1 MVNNSMEPYI
11 VGIRFQ
17 KVSKIYHFDASD
29 FRDLDI
35 GDFAVVETSRGRQL
49 GEVITIIENPISPP
63 NGTWKSIHHI
73 ATPRDLLLRQVWQKK
88 ELEALLKCRA
98 KSSEIGIK
106 GVKFVAAEYAFD
118 GTRLS
123 FMYSTKVDGKVDIH
137 RLRNEMK
144 RTFPHTRIGF
154 RQIGPRD
161 TARLIGGMG
170 ACGLEKRCCSMFLK
184 EFGPISIKMAKAQA
198 VSLSPTEIT
207 GMCGRLRCCLVYE
220 YQQYVDARKELPRR
234 KTKVDTPLGVGT
246 VIDIYPLKETVVVE
260 LESGTRQEFLHQDIH
275 PWEEFKAL
283 QKKAS
288 EPCSNH
294 KGGSGECGSPST
306 RNDDKSR
313 GRQTFRKS
321 RKKK

>member
-1 MVNNSMEPYI
+1 LDELLIGLKTERDLLMVNNRMEPYI

-29 FRDLDI
+29 FRDLNV
-35 GDFAVVETSRGRQL
+35 GDFAVVETSRGNQL
-49 GEVITIIENPISPP
+49 GEVITIVENPISPP

-88 ELEALLKCRA
+88 ELEALIKCRTKA
-98 KSSEIGIK
+98 TEIGIK

-118 GTRLS
+118 G
-123 FMYSTKVDGKVDIH
+123 DIR
-137 RLRNEMK
+137 RLRSAMK
-144 RTFPHTRIGF
+144 RAYPDTHLGF

-207 GMCGRLRCCLVYE
+207 GMCGRLRC
-220 YQQYVDARKELPRR
+220 
-234 KTKVDTPLGVGT
+234 VGT
-246 VIDIYPLKETVVVE
+246 VIDIYPLKETVLVE

-294 KGGSGECGSPST
+294 KGGSGECGSPSS
-306 RNDDKSR
+306 RNVNKSS
-313 GRQTFRKS
+313 GRQTYRKR

>member
-1 MVNNSMEPYI
+1 MEPYI
-11 VGIRFQ
+11 VGIQFQ
-17 KVSKIYHFDASD
+17 KVSKIYNFDASD

-49 GEVITIIENPISPP
+49 GEVVTIIENPISPP
-63 NGTWKSIHHI
+63 DNNWKPIHHI

-88 ELEALLKCRA
+88 ELEALIECRTKA
-98 KSSEIGIK
+98 SEIGLK

-123 FMYSTKVDGKVDIH
+123 FMYITKVDGKVDIR
-137 RLRNEMK
+137 RLRNAMK
-144 RTFPHTRIGF
+144 RTYSHTRIGF

-161 TARLIGGMG
+161 AARLIGGMG

-220 YQQYVDARKELPRR
+220 YQQYVDARKKLPRR

-246 VIDIYPLKETVVVE
+246 VIDIYPVKETVVVD
-260 LESGTRQEFLHQDIH
+260 LESGTRQEFPHQDIH
-275 PWEEFKAL
+275 PWEELKAL
-283 QKKAS
+283 RKMAQ

-294 KGGSGECGSPST
+294 KGGSGISGNPST
-306 RNDDKSR
+306 HKDNKPR
-313 GRQTFRKS
+313 GRQNYRKS

>member
-1 MVNNSMEPYI
+1 MVNNSMDTYI

-29 FRDLDI
+29 FRDLDV

-49 GEVITIIENPISPP
+49 GEVVTIIENPISPP
-63 NGTWKSIHHI
+63 DGTWKPIHHI

-88 ELEALLKCRA
+88 ELEALIECRTKA
-98 KSSEIGIK
+98 SEIGIK
-106 GVKFVAAEYAFD
+106 GVKFVTAEYAFD
-118 GTRLS
+118 GTSLS
-123 FMYSTKVDGKVDIH
+123 FMYSTKVDGKVDIR

-144 RTFPHTRIGF
+144 RIYPHTRIGF

-220 YQQYVDARKELPRR
+220 YQQYVDARKKLPRR
-234 KTKVDTPLGVGT
+234 TTKVVTPLGDGT
-246 VIDIYPLKETVVVE
+246 VIDISPIKETVVVE
-260 LESGTRQEFLHQDIH
+260 LDSGTRQEFPHQDIH
-275 PWEEFKAL
+275 PWEEFEAL
-283 QKKAS
+283 QKKAQ

-306 RNDDKSR
+306 RNDNKSR
-313 GRQTFRKS
+313 GRQTYRKS

>member
-1 MVNNSMEPYI
+1 MVNNSMDTYI

-29 FRDLDI
+29 FRDLDV

-49 GEVITIIENPISPP
+49 GEVVTIMENPISPP
-63 NGTWKSIHHI
+63 DGTWKPIHHI

-88 ELEALLKCRA
+88 ELEALIECRTKA
-98 KSSEIGIK
+98 SEIGIK
-106 GVKFVAAEYAFD
+106 GVKFVTAEYAFD
-118 GTRLS
+118 GTSLS
-123 FMYSTKVDGKVDIH
+123 FMYSTKVDGKVDIR

-144 RTFPHTRIGF
+144 RIYPHTRIGF

-161 TARLIGGMG
+161 TARFIGGMG

-220 YQQYVDARKELPRR
+220 YQQYVDARKKLPRR
-234 KTKVDTPLGVGT
+234 TTKVVTPLGDGT
-246 VIDIYPLKETVVVE
+246 VIDIYPVKETVVVE
-260 LESGTRQEFLHQDIH
+260 LDSGTRQEFPHQDIH

-283 QKKAS
+283 QKKAQ

-306 RNDDKSR
+306 QNDNKSR
-313 GRQTFRKS
+313 GRQTYRKS

>member
-1 MVNNSMEPYI
+1 M
-11 VGIRFQ
+11 
-17 KVSKIYHFDASD
+17 
-29 FRDLDI
+29 
-35 GDFAVVETSRGRQL
+35 
-49 GEVITIIENPISPP
+49 ENPISPP
-63 NGTWKSIHHI
+63 DGTWKPIHHI

-88 ELEALLKCRA
+88 ELEALIECRTKA
-98 KSSEIGIK
+98 SEIGIK
-106 GVKFVAAEYAFD
+106 GVKFVTAEYAFD
-118 GTRLS
+118 GTSLS
-123 FMYSTKVDGKVDIH
+123 FMYSTKVDGKVDIR

-144 RTFPHTRIGF
+144 RIYPHTRIGF

-161 TARLIGGMG
+161 TARFIGGMG

-220 YQQYVDARKELPRR
+220 YQQYVDARKKLPRR
-234 KTKVDTPLGVGT
+234 TTKVVTPLGDGT
-246 VIDIYPLKETVVVE
+246 VIDIYPVKETVVVE
-260 LESGTRQEFLHQDIH
+260 LDSGTRQEFPHQDIH

-283 QKKAS
+283 QKKAQ

-306 RNDDKSR
+306 QNDN
-313 GRQTFRKS
+313 
-321 RKKK
+321 

>member
-1 MVNNSMEPYI
+1 MVNNSLEPYI

-17 KVSKIYHFDASD
+17 KVSKIYHFDASE
-29 FRDLDI
+29 FRDLDV

-49 GEVITIIENPISPP
+49 GKVITIIENPISPP
-63 NGTWKSIHHI
+63 DSTWKPIHHI

-88 ELEALLKCRA
+88 ELEALIKCRTKA
-98 KSSEIGIK
+98 SEIGIK

-118 GTRLS
+118 GTSLS
-123 FMYSTKVDGKVDIH
+123 FMYSTKVDGKVDVR

-144 RTFPHTRIGF
+144 RTYPNTRIGF

-207 GMCGRLRCCLVYE
+207 GMCGRLRCCLAYE
-220 YQQYVDARKELPRR
+220 YQQYVDARKKLPRR

-246 VIDIYPLKETVVVE
+246 VIDIYPLKETVVVA
-260 LESGTRQEFLHQDIH
+260 LESGNRQEFLHQDIH
-275 PWEEFKAL
+275 PWEELQAL
-283 QKKAS
+283 KKKAS
-288 EPCSNH
+288 KPCSNH
-294 KGGSGECGSPST
+294 KGDSGECESPST
-306 RNDDKSR
+306 RNDNKSR
-313 GRQTFRKS
+313 GRQTYWNR

>member
-1 MVNNSMEPYI
+1 
-11 VGIRFQ
+11 
-17 KVSKIYHFDASD
+17 
-29 FRDLDI
+29 
-35 GDFAVVETSRGRQL
+35 
-49 GEVITIIENPISPP
+49 
-63 NGTWKSIHHI
+63 
-73 ATPRDLLLRQVWQKK
+73 LRQVWQKK
-88 ELEALLKCRA
+88 ELEALIECRA
-98 KSSEIGIK
+98 KASEIGIK

-123 FMYSTKVDGKVDIH
+123 FMYSTKVDGKVDIR
-137 RLRNEMK
+137 RLRNAIK
-144 RTFPHTRIGF
+144 RTYPHTRIGF

-220 YQQYVDARKELPRR
+220 YQQYLDARKKLPRR
-234 KTKVDTPLGVGT
+234 KTKVDTPLGAGI
-246 VIDIYPLKETVVVE
+246 VIDIYPLKETVVVA
-260 LESGTRQEFLHQDIH
+260 LESGTRQEFPHQDIH
-275 PWEEFKAL
+275 PWEELKAL
-283 QKKAS
+283 QKKTR

>member
-1 MVNNSMEPYI
+1 MESYI

-17 KVSKIYHFDASD
+17 KVGKIYHFDASD
-29 FRDLDI
+29 YRDLGV

-49 GEVITIIENPISPP
+49 GEVVTIIENPISLPDS
-63 NGTWKSIHHI
+63 TWKPIHHI

-88 ELEALLKCRA
+88 ELEALIKCRTTA
-98 KSSEIGIK
+98 SEIGIK
-106 GVKFVAAEYAFD
+106 GVQFVAAEYAFD

-123 FMYSTKVDGKVDIH
+123 FMYSTKVEGKVDIR
-137 RLRNEMK
+137 RLRNAMK
-144 RTFPHTRIGF
+144 RSFPNTLINF

-161 TARLIGGMG
+161 VARIVGGMG

-220 YQQYVDARKELPRR
+220 YQQYLDARKKLPRC
-234 KTKVDTPLGVGT
+234 KTKVVTPLGDGT
-246 VIDIYPLKETVVVE
+246 VTDIYPLKETVVVE
-260 LESGTRQEFLHQDIH
+260 LESGIRHEFPHQDIH

-283 QKKAS
+283 QKKAQ
-288 EPCSNH
+288 EQCSNH
-294 KGGSGECGSPST
+294 KGDSGECGKPST
-306 RNDDKSR
+306 RNDNKPRS
-313 GRQTFRKS
+313 RQTYRKS

>member
-1 MVNNSMEPYI
+1 MVNNSTESYI

-17 KVSKIYHFDASD
+17 KVGKIYHFDASD
-29 FRDLDI
+29 FRDLDV
-35 GDFAVVETSRGRQL
+35 GDFAIVETSRGQQL
-49 GEVITIIENPISPP
+49 GKVVTIIEDPISPP
-63 NGTWKSIHHI
+63 EGTWKPIHHI

-88 ELEALLKCRA
+88 ELEALIECRA
-98 KSSEIGIK
+98 KASEIGIK

-123 FMYSTKVDGKVDIH
+123 FMYSTKVDGKVDIR
-137 RLRNEMK
+137 RLRNAIK
-144 RTFPHTRIGF
+144 RTYPHTRIGF

-220 YQQYVDARKELPRR
+220 YQQYLDARKKLPRR
-234 KTKVDTPLGVGT
+234 KTKVDTPLGAGI
-246 VIDIYPLKETVVVE
+246 VIDIYPLKETVVVA
-260 LESGTRQEFLHQDIH
+260 LESGTRQEFPHQDIH
-275 PWEEFKAL
+275 PWEELKAL
-283 QKKAS
+283 QKKTQES
-288 EPCSNH
+288 CSNH